1 MDSYSINKGLHFSI
15 YEYIDNIDMSVPLL
29 PGISNPGDS
38 DFVIVKFE

>member
-15 YEYIDNIDMSVPLL
+15 YENIDMSVPLL